1 MKTLFSRLITV
12 IACFFIFSAAWFC
25 LWSISLHLVE
35 RPDMAVLLF
44 PFGLRLGLMLQ
55 CPRGYWPVLL
65 GAEWLL
71 IYWLMQAVGLTHFSL
86 LMIGSLLTLLPV
98 ALISRYRHQRDWR
111 TLLLQGA
118 ALTAAALLQSL
129 PWLWHGKE
137 SWNALLLTLT
147 GGLTLAP
154 ICLVFW
160 HYLAN
165 NTWLPLGPSLV
176 SQPINWRG
184 RHLVWYLLLFVIS
197 LWLQLGL
204 PDELSRFTPFCLAL
218 PIIALAWHYGWQG
231 ALIATLMNAIALIA
245 SQTWRDHPVDLLLS
259 LLVQSLTGLLLGAGI
274 QRLRELNQSL
284 QKELARNQHLAER
297 LLETE
302 ESVRRDVA
310 RELHDDI
317 GQTITAIRTQAGIVQ
332 RLAADNASVKQSGQL
347 IEQLSLGV
355 YDAVRRLLGRLRPRQ
370 LDDLTL
376 EQAIRSLMREME
388 LEGRG
393 IVSHLE
399 WRIDESALSENQ
411 RVTLFRVCQ
420 EGLNNIVKHADAS
433 AVTLQGWQHD
443 ERLML
448 VIEDDG
454 SGLPPD
460 SGQHGFGLTGM
471 RDRPQALGLPAVGEW
486 RHDALEIAQQ
496 QEGAGL
502 TRKEILTKY
511 VLLNPYIWLLS
522 FCYVLVYVV
531 RAAIND
537 WGNLYMSETLG
548 VDLVTANTAV
558 TMFELGGFIGALVAG
573 WGSDKL
579 FNGNRGPMNLIFAA
593 GILLS
598 VGSLWLMP
606 FASYVMQATCFF
618 TIGFFVFGP
627 QMLIGM
633 AAAECS
639 HKEAAGAAT
648 GFVGLFAYLGASLAG
663 WPLAKVLDTWHWSG
677 FFVVIAIAAGIS
689 ALLLLP
695 FLNAQTPREA

>member
-71 IYWLMQAVGLTHFSL
+71 IYWLTQAVGLTHFSL

-317 GQTITAIRTQAGIVQ
+317 GQTITAIRTQAGIV
-332 RLAADNASVKQSGQL
+332 
-347 IEQLSLGV
+347 
-355 YDAVRRLLGRLRPRQ
+355 
-370 LDDLTL
+370 
-376 EQAIRSLMREME
+376 
-388 LEGRG
+388 
-393 IVSHLE
+393 SHLE

-471 RDRPQALGLPAVGEW
+471 RERVTALGGTLTISCLHGTRVSVSLPQ
-486 RHDALEIAQQ
+486 R
-496 QEGAGL
+496 
-502 TRKEILTKY
+502 Y
-511 VLLNPYIWLLS
+511 V
-522 FCYVLVYVV
+522 
-531 RAAIND
+531 
-537 WGNLYMSETLG
+537 
-548 VDLVTANTAV
+548 
-558 TMFELGGFIGALVAG
+558 
-573 WGSDKL
+573 
-579 FNGNRGPMNLIFAA
+579 
-593 GILLS
+593 
-598 VGSLWLMP
+598 
-606 FASYVMQATCFF
+606 
-618 TIGFFVFGP
+618 
-627 QMLIGM
+627 
-633 AAAECS
+633 
-639 HKEAAGAAT
+639 
-648 GFVGLFAYLGASLAG
+648 
-663 WPLAKVLDTWHWSG
+663 
-677 FFVVIAIAAGIS
+677 
-689 ALLLLP
+689 
-695 FLNAQTPREA
+695 

>member
-71 IYWLMQAVGLTHFSL
+71 IYWLTQAVGLTHFSL

-302 ESVRRDVA
+302 ESVRR
-310 RELHDDI
+310 
-317 GQTITAIRTQAGIVQ
+317 
-332 RLAADNASVKQSGQL
+332 
-347 IEQLSLGV
+347 
-355 YDAVRRLLGRLRPRQ
+355 LLGRLRPRQ

-399 WRIDESALSENQ
+399 WRIEESALSENQ

-433 AVTLQGWQHD
+433 AVTLQGWLQD

-454 SGLPPD
+454 SGLPPG
-460 SGQHGFGLTGM
+460 SGQQGFGLTGM
-471 RDRPQALGLPAVGEW
+471 RERVTALGGTLTISCLHGTRVSVSLPQ
-486 RHDALEIAQQ
+486 R
-496 QEGAGL
+496 
-502 TRKEILTKY
+502 Y
-511 VLLNPYIWLLS
+511 V
-522 FCYVLVYVV
+522 
-531 RAAIND
+531 
-537 WGNLYMSETLG
+537 
-548 VDLVTANTAV
+548 
-558 TMFELGGFIGALVAG
+558 
-573 WGSDKL
+573 
-579 FNGNRGPMNLIFAA
+579 
-593 GILLS
+593 
-598 VGSLWLMP
+598 
-606 FASYVMQATCFF
+606 
-618 TIGFFVFGP
+618 
-627 QMLIGM
+627 
-633 AAAECS
+633 
-639 HKEAAGAAT
+639 
-648 GFVGLFAYLGASLAG
+648 
-663 WPLAKVLDTWHWSG
+663 
-677 FFVVIAIAAGIS
+677 
-689 ALLLLP
+689 
-695 FLNAQTPREA
+695 

>member
-71 IYWLMQAVGLTHFSL
+71 IYWL
-86 LMIGSLLTLLPV
+86 
-98 ALISRYRHQRDWR
+98 
-111 TLLLQGA
+111 
-118 ALTAAALLQSL
+118 
-129 PWLWHGKE
+129 
-137 SWNALLLTLT
+137 
-147 GGLTLAP
+147 
-154 ICLVFW
+154 
-160 HYLAN
+160 
-165 NTWLPLGPSLV
+165 
-176 SQPINWRG
+176 
-184 RHLVWYLLLFVIS
+184 
-197 LWLQLGL
+197 
-204 PDELSRFTPFCLAL
+204 
-218 PIIALAWHYGWQG
+218 
-231 ALIATLMNAIALIA
+231 
-245 SQTWRDHPVDLLLS
+245 
-259 LLVQSLTGLLLGAGI
+259 
-274 QRLRELNQSL
+274 
-284 QKELARNQHLAER
+284 
-297 LLETE
+297 
-302 ESVRRDVA
+302 
-310 RELHDDI
+310 
-317 GQTITAIRTQAGIVQ
+317 TQ
-332 RLAADNASVKQSGQL
+332 
-347 IEQLSLGV
+347 
-355 YDAVRRLLGRLRPRQ
+355 
-370 LDDLTL
+370 
-376 EQAIRSLMREME
+376 
-388 LEGRG
+388 
-393 IVSHLE
+393 
-399 WRIDESALSENQ
+399 
-411 RVTLFRVCQ
+411 
-420 EGLNNIVKHADAS
+420 
-433 AVTLQGWQHD
+433 
-443 ERLML
+443 
-448 VIEDDG
+448 
-454 SGLPPD
+454 
-460 SGQHGFGLTGM
+460 
-471 RDRPQALGLPAVGEW
+471 AVGEW